1 MVLAGKAGFP
11 REMSRI
17 FISHSSKDNPAA
29 VAIAEWL
36 KEEGW
41 DDVFLDLDPVQGI
54 HPGERWE
61 RALYDH
67 AADCEAVL
75 FLISKSW
82 LESEWC
88 KREFELA
95 RKLNKRCFVVLVE
108 QIAIDDLPLSLK
120 ETHQTVSLA
129 AGEDHKVFRP
139 KLPITHQEGYVTFSS
154 EGLSRLKIGLEN
166 AGLDPRFFLWPPPN
180 DPSRAPYR
188 GLEALDSID
197 AGVFFGRDGPI
208 IQALDQLRGL
218 SEAAPPRIFVIL
230 GASGAGKSSF
240 LRAGLLPRL
249 ARDNRAFI
257 VLPVIRPEGAAI
269 SGPAGLIESIAEAI
283 VLRGLSTTRAEI
295 RQAITEGPEA
305 LQRILKVFNGH
316 GNQKR
321 STIILT
327 IDQSE
332 ELFRAEA
339 ADEANALFTLVK
351 AITKTDDP
359 SVMVIF
365 VIRSD
370 SYDAL
375 QSAKPLEG
383 LKQETF
389 ALLPM
394 PHGAYQTVI
403 EGPLR
408 RLRASGR
415 KFEIDPGL
423 TEALLEDI
431 EQGGGS
437 DALPLLAFTLQLLY
451 RDHEAA
457 KHISLADYRDFGGLK
472 GAINA
477 ALKRA
482 FLAADADPR
491 VPRDY
496 DARLALLRRGFIP
509 WLAGVDPET
518 RTLRRRVARA
528 AQIPEEARPLLNLL
542 IEERLLTRDVDK
554 QTGEAT
560 VEPAHEALLRQWGGL
575 KGWLEEDFG
584 RLAALEGVKRAATDW
599 DANARNEAWLAHGG
613 GRLAEA
619 NQLDLRPDLAELL
632 NGTDRAYLAACR
644 AKEQETLASEEERRR
659 VEASL
664 EREKHQRMQQRARF
678 MHHVAIISGMAVIG
692 LLGLSA
698 WVIRERNTAI
708 SQIEAATKTA
718 NYLTKDLVSNI
729 ENISGVPVATVLG
742 ILNTAH
748 QLQEDLTG
756 SGFKN
761 TDLAKS
767 HALSRERMVSIC
779 IEFGDLNCA
788 RQSADEA
795 VDLRKSLLEADPQ
808 SDERE
813 MDLARAEDRSGDV
826 MKEFGNLDEA
836 MKVYTKALATQARLI
851 PIKEFNDV
859 WLSDLASSRE
869 GIGDVLLLQGSPEK
883 IDEAYKTY
891 RAAQDDWVRLTSARP
906 DIHEWVRRQALNEG
920 KIGDTLFA
928 KNERGSALILFK
940 RAASKLEN
948 LKREEPNNTQIQQDL
963 ATSQEKIGDMQL
975 SMNQL
980 NQALLS
986 FEQGFNT
993 MKALVDSDSAN
1004 ARWQR
1009 ELAVIQL
1016 KIGDVYLSKG
1026 DVADAQTIYADALSR
1041 IQTAA
1046 RRDEKNSQLKMD
1058 WSRSLSRVGDIQ
1070 LRLGQLDAAVRSY
1083 QESIE
1088 KIDRQSAM
1096 NSADWLQDISRL
1108 NDYIGEI
1115 LFYQKDYNGAINAFS
1130 KSLQNLERIAQANH
1144 SDFDAK
1150 LRVVEAHKKLAYVD
1164 KPNLEKHTKAAEQIL
1179 EEMLRTSSD
1188 DGSNLDAERRRV
1200 IEYEMTKL
1208 SDADIGL
1215 YRLLARHA
1223 RVSIQSDSQD
1233 TNFKAARDTKEVQR

>member
-1 MVLAGKAGFP
+1 
-11 REMSRI
+11 MSRI
-17 FISHSSKDNPAA
+17 FISHSSRDNPAA

-41 DDVFLDLDPVQGI
+41 DDAFLDLDPVQGI

-75 FLISKSW
+75 FLVSKSW

-88 KREFELA
+88 KREFDLA
-95 RKLNKRCFVVLVE
+95 RKLNKRCFVILIE
-108 QIAIDDLPLSLK
+108 QISIDELPLSLK

-129 AGEDHKVFRP
+129 TGEDHKVFRP

-154 EGLSRLKIGLEN
+154 EGLRRLKIGLEN
-166 AGLDPRFFLWPPPN
+166 AGLDPRFFLWPPAS
-180 DPSRAPYR
+180 DARRSPYR

-269 SGPAGLIESIAEAI
+269 SGPVGLIESIAEAF
-283 VLRGLSTTRAEI
+283 VQRGLNTTRAEI
-295 RQAITEGPEA
+295 RQAITNGA
-305 LQRILKVFNGH
+305 GSLHRILKAFFGVS
-316 GNQKR
+316 GNEKR

-327 IDQSE
+327 IDQAE

-339 ADEANALFTLVK
+339 ADESNALLGLVK
-351 AITKTDDP
+351 EIATTDDP
-359 SVMVIF
+359 AVIVIF

-370 SYDAL
+370 SYDVL
-375 QSAKPLEG
+375 QRAKPLEG

-403 EGPLR
+403 EGPLK

-457 KHISLADYRDFGGLK
+457 KHISLDDYRDFGGLK

-482 FLAADADPR
+482 FAAADADPR

-496 DARLALLRRGFIP
+496 EARLALLRRGFIP

-542 IEERLLTRDVDK
+542 VEERLLTRDVDK

-584 RLAALEGVKRAATDW
+584 RLAALEGVKRATTDW
-599 DANARNEAWLAHGG
+599 DANARNKAWLAHGG

-644 AKEQETLASEEERRR
+644 SKEQETLAGGEERLRA
-659 VEASL
+659 EANL
-664 EREKHQRMQQRARF
+664 EREKHQRIQQHARF
-678 MHHVAIISGMAVIG
+678 MHQVAVISGMAAIG
-692 LLGLSA
+692 LLALSV

-708 SQIEAATKTA
+708 AQIDAATKTA
-718 NYLTKDLVSNI
+718 NYLVKDLVSNI
-729 ENISGVPVATVLG
+729 KNISGVPVATVLT
-742 ILNTAH
+742 ILKTAH
-748 QLQEDLTG
+748 QLQEDLTE

-761 TDLAKS
+761 TELAQS
-767 HALSRERMVSIC
+767 HALSRERMVLIC
-779 IEFGDLNCA
+779 IEFGDLKCA
-788 RQSADEA
+788 LESADEA
-795 VDLRKSLLEADPQ
+795 VELRRSLLEADPE
-808 SDERE
+808 SDEKQ
-813 MDLARAEDRSGDV
+813 MDLARAENRVGDAMRESGD
-826 MKEFGNLDEA
+826 LDEA
-836 MKVYTKALATQARLI
+836 LHVYNKALGTQVRLI
-851 PIKEFNDV
+851 PTKDFNAV

-869 GIGDVLLLQGSPEK
+869 GIELTPIFGDGLK
-883 IDEAYKTY
+883 D
-891 RAAQDDWVRLTSARP
+891 
-906 DIHEWVRRQALNEG
+906 QA
-920 KIGDTLFA
+920 
-928 KNERGSALILFK
+928 
-940 RAASKLEN
+940 
-948 LKREEPNNTQIQQDL
+948 
-963 ATSQEKIGDMQL
+963 
-975 SMNQL
+975 
-980 NQALLS
+980 
-986 FEQGFNT
+986 
-993 MKALVDSDSAN
+993 
-1004 ARWQR
+1004 
-1009 ELAVIQL
+1009 
-1016 KIGDVYLSKG
+1016 
-1026 DVADAQTIYADALSR
+1026 
-1041 IQTAA
+1041 
-1046 RRDEKNSQLKMD
+1046 
-1058 WSRSLSRVGDIQ
+1058 
-1070 LRLGQLDAAVRSY
+1070 AAVW
-1083 QESIE
+1083 
-1088 KIDRQSAM
+1088 A
-1096 NSADWLQDISRL
+1096 
-1108 NDYIGEI
+1108 
-1115 LFYQKDYNGAINAFS
+1115 
-1130 KSLQNLERIAQANH
+1130 
-1144 SDFDAK
+1144 
-1150 LRVVEAHKKLAYVD
+1150 
-1164 KPNLEKHTKAAEQIL
+1164 
-1179 EEMLRTSSD
+1179 
-1188 DGSNLDAERRRV
+1188 
-1200 IEYEMTKL
+1200 
-1208 SDADIGL
+1208 
-1215 YRLLARHA
+1215 
-1223 RVSIQSDSQD
+1223 
-1233 TNFKAARDTKEVQR
+1233 